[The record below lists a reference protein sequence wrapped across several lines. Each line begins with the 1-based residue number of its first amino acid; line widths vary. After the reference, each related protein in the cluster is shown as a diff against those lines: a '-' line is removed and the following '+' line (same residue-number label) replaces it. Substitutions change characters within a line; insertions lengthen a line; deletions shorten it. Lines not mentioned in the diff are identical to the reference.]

1 MLYSIIVYSV
11 CFNTIQIAIINID
24 KDIKNGGG
32 RTWKE
37 LILESI
43 KIYSFLPDQNHDSR
57 PGKGAKYNPGQKSR
71 LDKMVCNDGKYAWKS
86 SERWV
91 KQWWRNIGGP
101 RDQSAVFIPGTVAYI
116 RGKIKISN
124 KNTACTL
131 IITF

>member
-57 PGKGAKYNPGQKSR
+57 SGKGAKYNPGQKSR
-71 LDKMVCNDGKYAWKS
+71 RQNGLQWWKVCL
-86 SERWV
+86 E
-91 KQWWRNIGGP
+91 KQWKVGE
-101 RDQSAVFIPGTVAYI
+101 AV
-116 RGKIKISN
+116 SN
-124 KNTACTL
+124 GE
-131 IITF
+131 I